1 MKLFR
6 YDKILFEKQSGEQLV
21 QVVQRDDRRE
31 LRFGNHI
38 TQSATSLEN
47 PDFLQLDYT
56 RAMMAAFLFAPK
68 PTRIL
73 HIGLGAGSVPRF
85 IHRHFPKVKQQTVEF
100 SPVVIEAAYR
110 YFDLPIS
117 PRLEVIEDEGERFLS
132 ACQENYHMIFLD
144 AFLADGVPN
153 NLKTVSFFET
163 ARGRLERDGWI
174 INNVWGSDKENLN
187 LVKNNLAAVFGQLYS
202 LSVRA
207 DSNVIVFAGNTH
219 TAPSMAAVKIWAERF
234 SRTMPIDLMDMVEKL
249 TRVRVPQASTAR
261 VTG

>member
-73 HIGLGAGSVPRF
+73 HIGLGAGSVPRQYPASSRLPRGVGGGVAALAF
-85 IHRHFPKVKQQTVEF
+85 RLF
-100 SPVVIEAAYR
+100 SCSVCTTQ
-110 YFDLPIS
+110 
-117 PRLEVIEDEGERFLS
+117 RLT
-132 ACQENYHMIFLD
+132 Q
-144 AFLADGVPN
+144 
-153 NLKTVSFFET
+153 
-163 ARGRLERDGWI
+163 WI
-174 INNVWGSDKENLN
+174 
-187 LVKNNLAAVFGQLYS
+187 
-202 LSVRA
+202 
-207 DSNVIVFAGNTH
+207 
-219 TAPSMAAVKIWAERF
+219 
-234 SRTMPIDLMDMVEKL
+234 
-249 TRVRVPQASTAR
+249 
-261 VTG
+261 